1 MICHPFSCFNSS
13 GSHLSSGQTWEELSR
28 THLSALE
35 SHVSVCTEQKWG
47 WTNPW
52 KPNFESRSCWWRCGV
67 LHLTIEHKLSNRER
81 GRAGGKGVRVSDSGI
96 RQLVQAAWLEADL
109 IVHLSSQRH
118 LGAQVSSLFLRSFF
132 FFLHFSKVDRH
143 HKVIFTIL
151 DCCFAT
157 IVLVLIY
164 LPWHCCRDG
173 GLLEEL
179 PLSAFC
185 LQKEG
190 WVVLT
195 ERVSVQLQTVLNAI
209 YAKRT
214 PKGWRF
220 VLYSRPASKIRLPWC
235 KDAF

>member
-1 MICHPFSCFNSS
+1 MAVWSS
-13 GSHLSSGQTWEELSR
+13 SSDNRAQIKQQRER
-28 THLSALE
+28 
-35 SHVSVCTEQKWG
+35 
-47 WTNPW
+47 
-52 KPNFESRSCWWRCGV
+52 ESRGEGS
-67 LHLTIEHKLSNRER
+67 E
-81 GRAGGKGVRVSDSGI
+81 GI
-96 RQLVQAAWLEADL
+96 RLRDKAAGAGCLAGSRSYCALVFPET
-109 IVHLSSQRH
+109 
-118 LGAQVSSLFLRSFF
+118 LGSTSIQPVLALLF

-190 WVVLT
+190 
-195 ERVSVQLQTVLNAI
+195 
-209 YAKRT
+209 
-214 PKGWRF
+214 
-220 VLYSRPASKIRLPWC
+220 
-235 KDAF
+235 